1 MAQTKIDLSDNKV
14 EQLSNEIL
22 HLSGCTYVFGQFIV
36 QSGSTLSILPN
47 HGIGKVLTSDSG
59 GTATWEIIPTVII
72 PITGATNGLGVTGK
86 KIKLGGALTGNTT
99 IDILTS
105 DLYLCSSTNI
115 NRGISLNQT
124 GNELKLSWGD
134 AASACTASISVN
146 DLNV

>member
-59 GTATWEIIPTVII
+59 GTATWEIIPTVVF
-72 PITGATNGLGVTGK
+72 PITGATNGLSVTGK
-86 KIKLGGALTGNTT
+86 KIKLGGAMN
-99 IDILTS
+99 
-105 DLYLCSSTNI
+105 
-115 NRGISLNQT
+115 
-124 GNELKLSWGD
+124 
-134 AASACTASISVN
+134 
-146 DLNV
+146 